1 MNPEIWIAIPVSPQ
15 ALVLSCEKVRI
26 LMSDAGTDWVLPVC
40 HALKTHRRWWT
51 TPGSGPFTPST
62 GLVWIC
68 TTDQLLQLSLPYKLR
83 HCNNTQVPPL
93 AGHPFVCRLHVED
106 DKTSER

>member
-15 ALVLSCEKVRI
+15 ALVLSCEKVLI
-26 LMSDAGTDWVLPVC
+26 LMSDAGTDWVLPC
-40 HALKTHRRWWT
+40 AQDTSSHRRWWT
-51 TPGSGPFTPST
+51 RPGSGPFTPST
-62 GLVWIC
+62 GLVPLTIYC
-68 TTDQLLQLSLPYKLR
+68 SCRYLTSYDIG

>member
-15 ALVLSCEKVRI
+15 ALVLSCEKVLI
-26 LMSDAGTDWVLPVC
+26 LMSDAGTDW
-40 HALKTHRRWWT
+40 
-51 TPGSGPFTPST
+51 
-62 GLVWIC
+62 
-68 TTDQLLQLSLPYKLR
+68 LSLPYKLR

-93 AGHPFVCRLHVED
+93 AGHPFVRRLHVED